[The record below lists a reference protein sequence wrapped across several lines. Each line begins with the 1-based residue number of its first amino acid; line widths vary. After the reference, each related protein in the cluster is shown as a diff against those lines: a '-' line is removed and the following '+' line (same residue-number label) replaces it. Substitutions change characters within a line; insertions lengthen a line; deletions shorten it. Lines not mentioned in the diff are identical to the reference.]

1 MLDNKQDE
9 LRKKI
14 KMLPIITDNDFTL
27 RDVAGF
33 INIDINSLYNY
44 INKQYNLKQANYNK
58 LNDFINEI
66 LSNY

>member
-33 INIDINSLYNY
+33 INIDIYSLYNY